1 MKYINTRN
9 PKAPKIAVNAEFNE
23 KTKTYLVDFE
33 DGTNTTVTSSTF
45 KRYYKPIADESAEPE
60 AIVESN
66 DEVAG
71 DGTPI
76 AEVGK
81 EIAEQAKQKAK
92 KAKAEKS
99 AKKADSKKSEKKSA
113 PAKKS
118 DAKKSEK
125 KSSDKPKRVPSEEAQ
140 KVKQSVISFL
150 KKNKAMFKEVGKR
163 VRLIDAEGKCY
174 AYILSNKSG
183 IRIYVKE
190 DCKQYNAIKNV
201 ASDNKYIKSKY
212 NKTALVE
219 IGKMES
225 VLSKMSI
232 QK

>member
-9 PKAPKIAVNAEFNE
+9 PKAPKIAVNVEFNE

-45 KRYYKPIADESAEPE
+45 KRYYKPIADESAESE
-60 AIVESN
+60 AVVKN
-66 DEVAG
+66 DEDVAG
-71 DGTPI
+71 DGTPL

-92 KAKAEKS
+92 KAS
-99 AKKADSKKSEKKSA
+99 AKKPEKKPEKKSE

-150 KKNKAMFKEVGKR
+150 KKNKALFKEVGKR
-163 VRLIDAEGKCY
+163 VRLVDADGKCY

-190 DCKQYNAIKNV
+190 DCKQFNAIKNV

-219 IGKMES
+219 IEKMES